1 MKKSHLLMNLSVS
14 LGIVLLMLSACTQ
27 TTPTQQ
33 VSSDLADGYV
43 WHQMVFPESD
53 AEKTDFNKDI
63 FEVTPFNIQVALPDG
78 WFVGEYDSQAE
89 TYLLYGGVWSRVAI
103 YDKEENCIGAVG
115 YNTFELDEETEGE
128 LMAIYNQIALGNDYQ
143 FDVRGSYT
151 VIKKSDA
158 GETATVDVYYSP
170 VLFTPLDSGGD
181 PKINYG
187 ILSYNSDKSVYVAF
201 EFDSSVTDETIAY
214 IANSI
219 EFID

>member
-14 LGIVLLMLSACTQ
+14 LGIVLPVLSACTQ

-33 VSSDLADGYV
+33 VSSDLTDGYV
-43 WHQMVFPESD
+43 WHQMVFPKSD
-53 AEKTDFNKDI
+53 AEKTDLNKSI

-78 WFVGEYDSQAE
+78 WFAGEFDSQAE
-89 TYLLYGGVWSRVAI
+89 NYLYSGVWSRVAI
-103 YDKEENCIGAVG
+103 YDTEENCVGAAG

-143 FDVRGSYT
+143 FDVKGSYT
-151 VIKKSDA
+151 VVKKLDA

-170 VLFTPLDSGGD
+170 VLSTSSDSESTS
-181 PKINYG
+181 KINYG
-187 ILSYNSDKSVYVAF
+187 VLSYNSGKSVYVAF
-201 EFDSSVTDETIAY
+201 EFDRSVTDETIAY